1 MQTIS
6 HLPTIRGAGT
16 SGDWK
21 GAAGVAHVR
30 ALAYVRAGAPRAR
43 RGAEKKRMEEGGER
57 EEKRGSAAVPT
68 TLGRPRL
75 CAGGRLTGGGGV
87 ALFSLAESV
96 GAGAERPGLR
106 AAALGAG

>member
-21 GAAGVAHVR
+21 GAAGVALVR
-30 ALAYVRAGAPRAR
+30 ALAYLHAGAPRAR
-43 RGAEKKRMEEGGER
+43 NGGGEKKRMEEGGER

-68 TLGRPRL
+68 TLGQPRL
-75 CAGGRLTGGGGV
+75 CAGGGGLRGVGGCSILFGRERGGG
-87 ALFSLAESV
+87 
-96 GAGAERPGLR
+96 R
-106 AAALGAG
+106 